1 MVQKKLRS
9 NFRREPVGNA
19 NYVWKNYVDTAMKS
33 MYVMKKIV
41 KLMIQIVDTLDSAGV
56 ELDSFSQN

>member
-1 MVQKKLRS
+1 M
-9 NFRREPVGNA
+9 
-19 NYVWKNYVDTAMKS
+19 TS
-33 MYVMKKIV
+33 MYVMQKIV